1 MSAKIDENCSECLHL
16 RDQYRVKKSK
26 QFIDRVKS
34 YARLKF
40 SKIEVFVSN

>member
-16 RDQYRVKKSK
+16 RDQYRVQKSK